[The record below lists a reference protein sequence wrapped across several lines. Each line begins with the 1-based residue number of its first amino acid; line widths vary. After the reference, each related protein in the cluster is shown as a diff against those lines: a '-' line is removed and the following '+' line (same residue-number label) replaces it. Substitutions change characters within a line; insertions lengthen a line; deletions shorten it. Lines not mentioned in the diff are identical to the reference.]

1 MSIFNVLI
9 FFVALISL
17 ATAYRY
23 SLPKRHVGYRITAP
37 QQSTNDAFSLDD
49 SIWASRR
56 KIIRSVLSS
65 SAKKSRER
73 EEKEVEEE
81 PVTETEEDD
90 SNMANIYVPVFIA
103 VVGAVALRLGGRG
116 AFVSLLGLDFVNDSG
131 IKEQINSMLLFFQ
144 AADPNI
150 QFVEFFFAWFAAKA
164 LCLDPLTVILAL
176 SSGILFSNMEN
187 PLLFGTAAS
196 VLCSSTASFIC
207 FSTFRRYV
215 VRRDATNDPIGLL
228 RSPIL
233 KAVDRACGGGKGIK
247 TVFAL
252 RLCQPIPGLPVG
264 AYNYLF
270 GAIQSVSAL
279 EFLTGITVASIKPY
293 FLDCYLGIFGKSI
306 MDNTVGDELNW
317 VPVVVTALIVAMTSL
332 TADFATNTWTEIQT
346 EIDLIQADKGG
357 ELEGENVA
365 TSNLKNNKSTFFT
378 LLGIAETDLPKAL
391 QAVNRDVT
399 QASDRL
405 KLVIEDE
412 WERLCSIVPD
422 PLEPPALSASSLL
435 FSSPS
440 PSCTSKQSLVKENV
454 KRILNGQQPQG
465 QGEEQGSGSGAEG
478 RQELFDF
485 EKEPDSVKEGAEN
498 MKHYI
503 IESVLFSFVLF
514 GSFLEYNSNS

>member
-187 PLLFGTAAS
+187 PL
-196 VLCSSTASFIC
+196 CK
-207 FSTFRRYV
+207 Y
-215 VRRDATNDPIGLL
+215 
-228 RSPIL
+228 
-233 KAVDRACGGGKGIK
+233 
-247 TVFAL
+247 
-252 RLCQPIPGLPVG
+252 
-264 AYNYLF
+264 
-270 GAIQSVSAL
+270 
-279 EFLTGITVASIKPY
+279 
-293 FLDCYLGIFGKSI
+293 
-306 MDNTVGDELNW
+306 
-317 VPVVVTALIVAMTSL
+317 
-332 TADFATNTWTEIQT
+332 
-346 EIDLIQADKGG
+346 
-357 ELEGENVA
+357 
-365 TSNLKNNKSTFFT
+365 
-378 LLGIAETDLPKAL
+378 
-391 QAVNRDVT
+391 
-399 QASDRL
+399 
-405 KLVIEDE
+405 
-412 WERLCSIVPD
+412 
-422 PLEPPALSASSLL
+422 
-435 FSSPS
+435 
-440 PSCTSKQSLVKENV
+440 
-454 KRILNGQQPQG
+454 
-465 QGEEQGSGSGAEG
+465 
-478 RQELFDF
+478 
-485 EKEPDSVKEGAEN
+485 
-498 MKHYI
+498 
-503 IESVLFSFVLF
+503 
-514 GSFLEYNSNS
+514 